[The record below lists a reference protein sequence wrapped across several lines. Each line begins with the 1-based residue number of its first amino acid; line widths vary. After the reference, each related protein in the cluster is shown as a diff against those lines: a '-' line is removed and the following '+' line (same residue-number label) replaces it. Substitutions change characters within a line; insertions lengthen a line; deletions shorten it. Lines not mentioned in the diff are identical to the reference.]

1 MSNAVRWE
9 SLLTLTLNDMSHIMN
24 EVWAD
29 NRRAWLED
37 NGRGEDDVQT
47 DSAGEYIQDEGERVH
62 LPAML
67 QLGFDLSDY
76 KLD

>member
-1 MSNAVRWE
+1 
-9 SLLTLTLNDMSHIMN
+9 MSHIMN